1 MNQIKQL
8 VATFNIVRKQDRS
21 VVPTM
26 AGAALLPLIVLI
38 AIGVVMGPPWLY
50 PWIVMAILGALLG
63 AAVVLGRKAQAVSLA
78 QIEGQP
84 GAAAAVLQNMRGAWE
99 VTPAVAFNRREDLV
113 HLVVGPPGVVLV
125 AEGTSRARLQQLLAK
140 ERRRFERAAGE
151 VTVSDVIVG
160 PGEDDVELSRLAMH
174 MAKLPRTIKAKEVGP
189 LNRKLSALKASA
201 PPMPKGPQMRRA
213 PKKYR

>member
-8 VATFNIVRKQDRS
+8 FATFNVVRRQDS
-21 VVPTM
+21 SLVPTM
-26 AGAALLPLIVLI
+26 AGAALLPLIALI
-38 AIGVVMGPPWLY
+38 ALGVLLGPLWL
-50 PWIVMAILGALLG
+50 WIPVGILGALLG
-63 AAVVLGRKAQAVSLA
+63 AAVVLGRKAQAFSLA

-84 GAAAAVLQNMRGAWE
+84 GAAAAVLQNMRGPWE
-99 VTPAVAFNRREDLV
+99 ISPAVAFNRREDLI
-113 HLVVGPPGVVLV
+113 HLAVGPPGVVLV
-125 AEGTSRARLQQLLAK
+125 AEGASPARLKQLLAK

-151 VTVSDVIVG
+151 ITVTEVMVG
-160 PGEDDVELSRLAMH
+160 NGEDEVELGRLAVH
-174 MAKLPRTIKAKEVGP
+174 MARLPRVIKGKEVGP